1 MNHLRNGYMAKFF
14 KDFYFIPALFITAI
28 LCTLSIGLEGFG
40 LFSEI
45 NKGTLAYY
53 HICASSY
60 FFIIYFIYALAECK
74 NKNFSVLDPAN
85 FAIML
90 TSIIFVLFVTLVSK
104 TITPLKIIIPSAVFI
119 LILFVTVM
127 RKVFFNP
134 YDEKGGKVYF
144 TKHSINAYYHTL
156 LKKHSFFAIYLVA
169 LGITCLA
176 SLILI
181 KGYTL
186 NLASSK
192 MITLYIVVG
201 LFLAILIFTSISKK
215 ISVFDASLLGVT
227 LSLPPVLAIIF
238 FLSPSLAVRS
248 TYLIYFAVVVLII
261 AILTVLRFI
270 FFDISKI
277 GKTTAQS
284 FSDIGIVDYF
294 KKISEKYGI
303 GNVFTISF
311 AAAIILYLML
321 TFADVST
328 LYKFIDGVLY
338 VKDITILPAL
348 IVNLLFIGAIFMG
361 AVLTLSNLKAVKV
374 TFADVMMLVN
384 LIFSIVAGG
393 VFALQKTFDW
403 RIYSLGVLFIYSLLM
418 AIIRIARL
426 SANKID

>member
-14 KDFYFIPALFITAI
+14 KDFYFIPSLFITGV
-28 LCTLSIGLEGFG
+28 LCTLFIGLEGFG
-40 LFSEI
+40 LTAEMA
-45 NKGTLAYY
+45 KGNLGYFFLS
-53 HICASSY
+53 ASSY
-60 FFIIYFIYALAECK
+60 FFVIYFIYALAECK
-74 NKNFSVLDPAN
+74 NKKFSVLDPAN
-85 FAIML
+85 FAVML
-90 TSIIFVLFVTLVSK
+90 TSVIFVIFVAFIFK
-104 TITPLKIIIPSAVFI
+104 TITPLKIIIPSVIFI
-119 LILFVTVM
+119 LMLFVTVM

-134 YDEKGGKVYF
+134 YDEKGGTVYF

-156 LKKHSFFAIYLVA
+156 LKKHSFFAIYLFA

-176 SLILI
+176 FLILTR
-181 KGYTL
+181 GYTL
-186 NLASSK
+186 NLTSSK
-192 MITLYIVVG
+192 MIIPYVVLG
-201 LFLAILIFTSISKK
+201 IFLTILIFTSISKK
-215 ISVFDASLLGVT
+215 ISVLDASLLGAT

-238 FLSPSLAVRS
+238 FLSPSIAIRN
-248 TYLIYFAVVVLII
+248 TYLIYFAVVALVI

-294 KKISEKYGI
+294 KKISAKYGI

-321 TFADVST
+321 TFADVTT
-328 LYKFIDGVLY
+328 LYTFIDGVLY
-338 VKDITILPAL
+338 VKNITILPTL
-348 IVNLLFIGAIFMG
+348 IVNLLFIGSIFMG

-393 VFALQKTFDW
+393 IFALQKIFDW
-403 RIYSLGVLFIYSLLM
+403 RIYSLGALFVYSLLM
-418 AIIRIARL
+418 TIIRIARS